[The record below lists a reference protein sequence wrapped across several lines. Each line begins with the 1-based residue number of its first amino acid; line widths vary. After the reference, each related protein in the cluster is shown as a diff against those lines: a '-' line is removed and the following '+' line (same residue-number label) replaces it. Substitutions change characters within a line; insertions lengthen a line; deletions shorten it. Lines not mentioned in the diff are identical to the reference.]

1 MNSREISLPLR
12 RCRPT
17 FIGVY
22 GADDLRRLAVK
33 IRENTTP
40 LLFVVN
46 VHETTNRAMGHWVT
60 FYVSSSILAF
70 LDSFAL
76 PIESYGKHFR
86 QFKTQLHHLTYLH
99 LPYRVQSLHSLTCGA
114 YAVYFV
120 SNICK
125 HGLKRALQHF
135 FLFFKRGSFS
145 ANDKKVLTYVYKF
158 LTPMPACIPTFG
170 RKDCQRLKVSRIDRE
185 NCKYIYIFM

>member
-12 RCRPT
+12 GCRPT

-22 GADDLRRLAVK
+22 GADDLRGVVVK
-33 IRENTTP
+33 IRGNTEP
-40 LLFVVN
+40 VLFVVN
-46 VHETTNRAMGHWVT
+46 VHETSNRAMGHWVT
-60 FYVSSSILAF
+60 FYVSSSTLAF

-76 PIESYGKHFR
+76 PIESYGKHFTY
-86 QFKTQLHHLTYLH
+86 FKTQLHHLTYLH

-120 SNICK
+120 SQICK
-125 HGLKRALQHF
+125 YGLRRGLQHF

-145 ANDKKVLTYVYKF
+145 ANDTNVLYYTYKF
-158 LTPMPACIPTFG
+158 FTPMPPCIPTFG
-170 RKDCQRLKVSRIDRE
+170 RKDCLRLKKVG
-185 NCKYIYIFM
+185 KKKKQ